1 MAAARE
7 FTATTVAYV
16 REKNAQ
22 LSGQDLGWF
31 VNLCAGDE
39 KVEDVFGRH
48 LPRLREAK
56 RKYDPE
62 QTWKKGVFID
72 V

>member
-1 MAAARE
+1 M
-7 FTATTVAYV
+7 
-16 REKNAQ
+16 REKNAE

-39 KVEDVFGRH
+39 KPEDVFGRQ

-56 RKYDPE
+56 KKYDPE
-62 QTWKKGVFID
+62 QKWKKGVFID

>member
-1 MAAARE
+1 M
-7 FTATTVAYV
+7 AYV

-22 LSGQDLGWF
+22 LSGQDLGWS

-39 KVEDVFGRH
+39 KVEDVFGKH
-48 LPRLREAK
+48 LPRLREVK
-56 RKYDPE
+56 RKYDPD
-62 QTWKKGVFID
+62 QTWKKGVLID